1 MEQWLTWR
9 QRTLWPMLQNKDM
22 EKKYV
27 IIEKGYVDSVDF
39 QKVIET
45 SEATL
50 RYNLDG
56 TKTIIKFIGEVPDFL
71 SGDKIYSH
79 SEIIET
85 INNPDNGWID
95 TNE

>member
-1 MEQWLTWR
+1 MF
-9 QRTLWPMLQNKDM
+9 QNKDM

-27 IIEKGYVDSVDF
+27 IIEKNHVESIDF
-39 QKVIET
+39 QHVIET
-45 SEATL
+45 SKATL

-56 TKTIIKFIGEVPDFL
+56 TKTIVKFIGDVPDFL

>member
-1 MEQWLTWR
+1 
-9 QRTLWPMLQNKDM
+9 M

-27 IIEKGYVDSVDF
+27 IIEKSYVDSIDF
-39 QKVIET
+39 KEVIET
-45 SEATL
+45 SKATL

-56 TKTIIKFIGEVPDFL
+56 TKTIIKFTGDVPDFL
-71 SGDKIYSH
+71 DGDKIYSH
-79 SEIIET
+79 SEIIEI

>member
-1 MEQWLTWR
+1 
-9 QRTLWPMLQNKDM
+9 M

-27 IIEKGYVDSVDF
+27 IIEKSYVDSVDF
-39 QKVIET
+39 KKVIET

-56 TKTIIKFIGEVPDFL
+56 TKTIIKFIGDVPDFL

-79 SEIIET
+79 SEIIEI

>member
-1 MEQWLTWR
+1 MFL
-9 QRTLWPMLQNKDM
+9 NKDM

-27 IIEKGYVDSVDF
+27 IINKEYVNSVDF

-56 TKTIIKFIGEVPDFL
+56 TQTIVKFIGEVPSFL
-71 SGDKIYSH
+71 DGDKIYSH
-79 SEIIET
+79 DEIIET

>member
-1 MEQWLTWR
+1 MFL
-9 QRTLWPMLQNKDM
+9 NKDM

-27 IIEKGYVDSVDF
+27 IINKEYVNSVDF

-56 TKTIIKFIGEVPDFL
+56 TKTIIKFIGEVPSFL
-71 SGDKIYSH
+71 DGDKIYSH
-79 SEIIET
+79 DEIIET

>member
-1 MEQWLTWR
+1 MF
-9 QRTLWPMLQNKDM
+9 QNKDM

-27 IIEKGYVDSVDF
+27 IIEKNYVDSIDF
-39 QKVIET
+39 QHVLET
-45 SEATL
+45 SKATL

-56 TKTIIKFIGEVPDFL
+56 TKTIIKFIGDVPDFL
-71 SGDKIYSH
+71 DGDKIYSH
-79 SEIIET
+79 SEIIEI

>member
-1 MEQWLTWR
+1 
-9 QRTLWPMLQNKDM
+9 M

-27 IIEKGYVDSVDF
+27 IIEKSYVNSVDF
-39 QKVIET
+39 KKVIET

-56 TKTIIKFIGEVPDFL
+56 TKTIVKFIGEVPSFL
-71 SGDKIYSH
+71 DGDKIYSH
-79 SEIIET
+79 DEIIET

>member
-1 MEQWLTWR
+1 
-9 QRTLWPMLQNKDM
+9 M

-27 IIEKGYVDSVDF
+27 IIEKSYVDSIDF

-45 SEATL
+45 SAATL

-71 SGDKIYSH
+71 SGDKVYSH
-79 SEIIET
+79 LEIIET

>member
-1 MEQWLTWR
+1 MKL
-9 QRTLWPMLQNKDM
+9 MFQNKDM

-27 IIEKGYVDSVDF
+27 IIEKSYVDSIDF

-45 SEATL
+45 SKATL

-56 TKTIIKFIGEVPDFL
+56 TKTIVKFIGDVPDFL

-79 SEIIET
+79 SEIIE
-85 INNPDNGWID
+85 IISNPDNGWVEQ
-95 TNE
+95 N

>member
-1 MEQWLTWR
+1 
-9 QRTLWPMLQNKDM
+9 M

-27 IIEKGYVDSVDF
+27 IIEKSYVDSVDF

-45 SEATL
+45 SAATL

-56 TKTIIKFIGEVPDFL
+56 TKTIVKFIGDVPDFL

-79 SEIIET
+79 NEIIET
-85 INNPDNGWID
+85 INNPDNGWIE
-95 TNE
+95 NN

>member
-1 MEQWLTWR
+1 
-9 QRTLWPMLQNKDM
+9 M

-27 IIEKGYVDSVDF
+27 IINKEYVNSVDF

-56 TKTIIKFIGEVPDFL
+56 TKTIIKFIGEVPSFL
-71 SGDKIYSH
+71 DGDKIYSH
-79 SEIIET
+79 DEIIET